1 MAKNA
6 TVISN
11 GLSKLHWEGDL
22 LEFEVDN
29 GSRQVACSI
38 SREALEDAGA
48 GCRATRWVLLETFN
62 RKHARIAR
70 LALDKHA
77 KAKPG
82 SRAAIHISTSEL
94 NHAPAHA

>member
-11 GLSKLHWEGDL
+11 GLSKLRWEGDL
-22 LEFEVDN
+22 LEFEVDD

-48 GCRATRWVLLETFN
+48 GCRATRWVLLETFK
-62 RKHARIAR
+62 RQHTRIAQ
-70 LALDKHA
+70 LALQKHA
-77 KAKPG
+77 KAKPS
-82 SRAAIHISTSEL
+82 SRAVVHISTREL
-94 NHAPAHA
+94 NHEHAHA